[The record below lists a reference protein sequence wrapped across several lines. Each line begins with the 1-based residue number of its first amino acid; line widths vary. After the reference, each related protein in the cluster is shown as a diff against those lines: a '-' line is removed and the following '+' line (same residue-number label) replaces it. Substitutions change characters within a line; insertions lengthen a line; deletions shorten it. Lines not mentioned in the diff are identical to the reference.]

1 MFDTALTSKDTVY
14 ATNAVQFISIS
25 SVGGDE
31 SYTIDYDDWTVNTA
45 RLGEQQS
52 VTVSSS
58 VSKFVLRFMGVSTA
72 ELKYGLPV
80 KSIQDALNDL
90 PVLYPNLTTVT
101 ETFDPSG
108 MCLDLTC
115 DLFLIKI
122 LDWIILK
129 AFI

>member
-1 MFDTALTSKDTVY
+1 
-14 ATNAVQFISIS
+14 
-25 SVGGDE
+25 
-31 SYTIDYDDWTVNTA
+31 
-45 RLGEQQS
+45 
-52 VTVSSS
+52 
-58 VSKFVLRFMGVSTA
+58 MGVSTA

>member
-101 ETFDPSG
+101 EAFDPSG
-108 MCLDLTC
+108 V
-115 DLFLIKI
+115 
-122 LDWIILK
+122 WI
-129 AFI
+129 